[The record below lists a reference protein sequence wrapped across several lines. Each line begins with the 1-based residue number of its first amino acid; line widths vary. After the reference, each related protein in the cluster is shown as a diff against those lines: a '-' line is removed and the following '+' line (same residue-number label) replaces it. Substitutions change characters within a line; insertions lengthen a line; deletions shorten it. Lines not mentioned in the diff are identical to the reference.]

1 MPGQCIIQMYHQ
13 ITNDNNLKPLT
24 FEELMELML
33 LGTTRSSSDRVEPV
47 TPEDLTLE
55 GFFRL

>member
-1 MPGQCIIQMYHQ
+1 MYHQ

-33 LGTTRSSSDRVEPV
+33 LGTTRSSNDRVEPV